1 MIWTFIKKN
10 FFDGWENIGNVIVA
24 NLLQIP
30 FIGLIVLVLVKKE
43 FKGPLTFFEIIN
55 ESEVDGPFYFF
66 QTDLTKDYLTNFDII
81 KAAIIF
87 LSVFLAVVFAAA
99 YAKSAFSI
107 SNYESVKAGDY
118 FKNIG
123 WAFKETAGLGL
134 VIACIV
140 MSFIVGIPVYLY
152 QYFHLGQ
159 MYGLIL
165 AGILFCF
172 LVTMLLALQWFVAL
186 KVNFGFDF
194 KKTFSKCFVILFD
207 NFGFSVFMAFY
218 SAVFF
223 ALSCLLLF
231 FMPGLCGINLGY
243 INALK
248 LRLYKYDW
256 LDQHKDLKNAKDR
269 KNVPWDALLKED
281 KDILSKKSLKTMLMP
296 WKDKNED

>member
-30 FIGLIVLVLVKKE
+30 FVGLIVLILFKKE
-43 FKGPLTFFEIIN
+43 FKGPLTFFEVID
-55 ESEVDGPFYFF
+55 ETHFDGPFYFN
-66 QTDLTKDYLTNFDII
+66 QTDLTKDYLTNFDIV

-87 LSVFLAVVFAAA
+87 VSVFLAVVLAAA

-107 SNYESVKAGDY
+107 ANYESVKAGDY

-123 WAFKETAGLGL
+123 WAFKETWGLGL
-134 VIACIV
+134 VVAFIF

-152 QYFHLGQ
+152 QYFHLGE

-165 AGILFCF
+165 GAVLFLF

-194 KKTFSKCFVILFD
+194 KKTFSKCFIILFD
-207 NFGFSVFMAFY
+207 NFGFSLFMALY
-218 SAVFF
+218 CTVLF
-223 ALSCLLLF
+223 ALSAVLLF
-231 FMPGLCGINLGY
+231 FMPGLCGINLAY

-256 LDQHKDLKNAKDR
+256 LDQHKDMKNAKDR

-281 KDILSKKSLKTMLMP
+281 KELLSQKSIKTMLMP
-296 WKDKNED
+296 WKTKNED